1 MKKLWIWGAVLLL
14 SAASCQRPAV
24 PTATTADCIDA
35 SKINPRGICPMN
47 YDPVCGCDG
56 QTYANACAA
65 TNAGVRT
72 TTPGACAAVP
82 AK

>member
-1 MKKLWIWGAVLLL
+1 MKKHWIWGVVLLL
-14 SAASCQRPAV
+14 GAASCQRHAV
-24 PTATTADCIDA
+24 PTATAAACIDS
-35 SKINPRGICPMN
+35 SKIDPQGICPMN

-56 QTYANACAA
+56 KTYTNRCVA

-72 TTPGACAAVP
+72 TTPGPCATAP